1 MKKLIEITDEDAQK
15 VVDTIH
21 LLTEN
26 TIIGRFGIFGLSF
39 EDSFRKHGD
48 AWIDFECAS
57 IDTVSDGYFST
68 FSKFR
73 IKFHHSS
80 VWFEELSM
88 DGEPSSYNKNHFF
101 GYLKL
106 QELGYELPEKPQWT

>member
-21 LLTEN
+21 LITEN
-26 TIIGRFGIFGLSF
+26 TIIGRFGIHELSF
-39 EDSFRKHGD
+39 EDSFRKYGD
-48 AWIDFECAS
+48 AYIDFECAS
-57 IDTVSDGYFST
+57 IDNVSDGYFST

-73 IKFHHSS
+73 IRFHHQS
-80 VWFEELSM
+80 VWFEEMSM
-88 DGEPSSYNKNHFF
+88 GGNPSVYNKNHFF

-106 QELGYELPEKPQWT
+106 QELGYELPEKPQWI

>member
-1 MKKLIEITDEDAQK
+1 MKKLIEISDEDAQK
-15 VVDTIH
+15 VVARIH

-26 TIIGRFGIFGLSF
+26 TIIGRFGTLGLSF
-39 EDSFRKHGD
+39 EDSFRKYGD

-57 IDTVSDGYFST
+57 IDKVSDGYFST

-88 DGEPSSYNKNHFF
+88 EGKPSSYNKNHFF

-106 QELGYELPEKPQWT
+106 QELGYELPDKPQWI